1 MVLTARRGRFG
12 AALAVTLLALVGLA
26 GAWAGAVEARP
37 AGAQTAVTFDGEHIR
52 DYHVDLAV
60 QPDGKLKVH
69 EQIVYDFGTA
79 QHHGIDR
86 EIKTTLH
93 YDNRYD
99 RRYPISD
106 VHVTA
111 SAGTPTDVSESSE
124 SGGLHRIRIGD
135 PNTLVTG
142 VHTYDIGYT
151 LAGTLNHPK
160 SSGLD
165 ELYWNA
171 IGDQWEVGISHATV
185 TVTTP
190 VPITKVACYA
200 GATGSKAACAQ
211 SSASGSTAQF
221 AQNDLYPGTGLS
233 VVVGFPPGAVPTPKP
248 ILEERWSFDRAFQR
262 TPVTVGVGG
271 VLLVLLVG
279 GLGTLIYRTGRD
291 RRYQGSA
298 VDAAFG
304 NAGAGDE
311 RVPFFGKD
319 PIPVE
324 FVPPDG
330 MRPGLMGALIDER
343 ANALDVTATIVDLAS
358 RGFLTITEIP
368 KHGLFGHTDWTLT
381 ELDKKEDLVKYERTL
396 LDSLFA
402 GRTEVKLSELK
413 NTFATKLQKVES
425 QLYDELVRQGWY
437 SKRPDRTRAAAGWL
451 GSGLLVLAVGIT
463 VVLAIWTHLALLG
476 VPLVIGAVLLLF
488 AARTAPSR
496 TPQGTAALIRTLGF
510 KRFIDESEKN
520 RAQFAEQQN
529 LFTEYLPYAVV
540 FGATE
545 RWAKAF
551 TGLDGQPPTGPG
563 WYVSS
568 HPFEPLLFVSAM
580 DSFTTSAAGTISSTP
595 GGSGSSGFGG
605 GGFSG
610 GGGGGGGGGSW

>member
-1 MVLTARRGRFG
+1 MRPRRSRFG
-12 AALAVTLLALVGLA
+12 AVMIVGIVAVVGLVGPQIGRTLGA
-26 GAWAGAVEARP
+26 GP
-37 AGAQTAVTFDGEHIR
+37 ASAQTVIIFDGEHIR
-52 DYHVDLAV
+52 DYQIDLAV
-60 QPDGKLKVH
+60 QSDGKLKVH
-69 EQIVYDFGTA
+69 EQIVYDFGDA

-86 EIKTTLH
+86 DIKTTLH
-93 YDNRYD
+93 YNNRYD
-99 RRYPISD
+99 RKYPISD
-106 VHVTA
+106 VHV
-111 SAGTPTDVSESSE
+111 SGDAGAPTDVNESSE

-135 PNTLVTG
+135 PNTLITG
-142 VHTYDIGYT
+142 VHTYNIDYT
-151 LAGTLNHPK
+151 LAGTLNQPK

-171 IGDQWEVGISHATV
+171 IGDQWDVGISHATV
-185 TVTTP
+185 TVTMP
-190 VPITKVACYA
+190 VAISKIACFA

-211 SSASGSTAQF
+211 KSFSGTTASFSQDNLFPGS
-221 AQNDLYPGTGLS
+221 GLS

-248 ILEERWSFDRAFQR
+248 ILEEHWSFDRAFAR

-271 VLLVLLVG
+271 VLLVLILSGFGVWM
-279 GLGTLIYRTGRD
+279 YRKGRD
-291 RRYQGSA
+291 RRYVGSS

-311 RVPFFGKD
+311 RVPFNGKD

-330 MRPGLMGALIDER
+330 MHPGLMGALIDER

-368 KHGLFGHTDWTLT
+368 KEGLFGHTDWNLS
-381 ELDKKEDLVKYERTL
+381 ELDKKEQLLQYERTL

-402 GRTEVKLSELK
+402 GRSEVKLSELK
-413 NTFATKLQKVES
+413 NTFASKLQKVES
-425 QLYDELVRQGWY
+425 LLYDELVSRGWY
-437 SKRPDRTRAAAGWL
+437 SKRPDKTRAIAGWI
-451 GSGLLVLAVGIT
+451 GFGLLAVAVAIA
-463 VVLAIWTHLALLG
+463 VVLAIWTHVALLG
-476 VPLVIGAVLLLF
+476 IPLVLGAVFLLI
-488 AARTAPSR
+488 AARTTPSR
-496 TPQGTAALIRTLGF
+496 TPKGSAALTRTLGF
-510 KRFIDESEKN
+510 KRFIDESEKE
-520 RAQFAEQQN
+520 RAQFAEKQN

-545 RWAKAF
+545 RWARAF
-551 TGLDGQPPTGPG
+551 TGLDGQPPAGPS
-563 WYVSS
+563 WYVSNR
-568 HPFEPLLFVSAM
+568 PFEPLLFVSAM

-595 GGSGSSGFGG
+595 GGSGSSGFSG